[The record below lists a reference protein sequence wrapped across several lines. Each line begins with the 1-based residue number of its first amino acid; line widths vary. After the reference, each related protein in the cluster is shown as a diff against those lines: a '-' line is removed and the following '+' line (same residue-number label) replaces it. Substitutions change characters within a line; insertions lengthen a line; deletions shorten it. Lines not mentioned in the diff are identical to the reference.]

1 MRTRAFLF
9 TLFTISV
16 VSCSQSNQKGEKI
29 PPFDV
34 HKFGEETSIKG
45 KVNNWP
51 TDTVYLS
58 TLPFHSPYSSM
69 DDFVLLSSDNT
80 FKYTFDAKKEP
91 FVLFLT
97 PERKFLDLRN
107 DLLFEN
113 LTEEYYRGYCKK
125 FYTDPITT
133 YLIEPGTETI
143 VELTK
148 TKRYGETLIK
158 FLNTNKYNSEYY
170 QTTFELDQ
178 KFDEI
183 LDERFDEALTDLT
196 NIDKAIINLQKKQK
210 EILTS
215 LEQNKTYL
223 SPLLYNYT
231 KAEIE
236 FGARK
241 EFLRYL
247 LLDHKDNSSKLF
259 ENGISKGIL
268 TIVEFDKEN
277 INHETLISQEYNEFI
292 ELYLIFK
299 NSVQKNKLT
308 VYKQF
313 DAEKFEFALQE
324 LPQVSKYYYLANN
337 LLQSNNIEANKKL
350 YERLILEYPEGELN
364 NKLIEKYQ

>member
-1 MRTRAFLF
+1 MRTKTILF
-9 TLFTISV
+9 TLFGIFVIS
-16 VSCSQSNQKGEKI
+16 CNQSSQKGEKI
-29 PPFDV
+29 PLFDIS
-34 HKFGEETSIKG
+34 KIGKETTIKG
-45 KVNNWP
+45 TVNNWP

-58 TLPFHSPYSSM
+58 TLPFYSPYSSI
-69 DDFVLLSSDNT
+69 DDFVILSLDKT
-80 FKYTFDAKKEP
+80 FKYTFNDIKEP
-91 FVLFLT
+91 FILFLT

-107 DLLFEN
+107 ALLFEN
-113 LTEEYYRGYCKK
+113 LTDKYYMGYCKK
-125 FYTDPITT
+125 FYTNPITT

-158 FLNTNKYNSEYY
+158 FLNANKYNSEYY
-170 QTTFELDQ
+170 QTTFDLDQ
-178 KFDEI
+178 
-183 LDERFDEALTDLT
+183 RFDETLT
-196 NIDKAIINLQKKQK
+196 NSTSIDKAIINMQQKQK
-210 EILTS
+210 EIITF
-215 LEQNKTYL
+215 LEQNKPFL

-247 LLDHKDNSSKLF
+247 LLEQKDNSSNLF
-259 ENGISKGIL
+259 ENGISKEIL
-268 TIVEFDKEN
+268 TIIEFDKEN
-277 INHETLISQEYNEFI
+277 INQATLISQEYNEFI
-292 ELYLIFK
+292 ELYLNFK
-299 NSVQKNKLT
+299 NSVQKKSLI

-313 DAEKFEFALQE
+313 DTEKFEFALQE

-350 YERLILEYPEGELN
+350 LERLILEYPEGKLN

>member
-1 MRTRAFLF
+1 MRTRIFLF
-9 TLFTISV
+9 ILFMISV
-16 VSCSQSNQKGEKI
+16 VSCSQSPNQKEAKI
-29 PPFDV
+29 PLFDV
-34 HKFGEETSIKG
+34 NKFGKETSIKG

-69 DDFVLLSSDNT
+69 DDFVILSSDKT
-80 FKYTFDAKKEP
+80 FEYTFNDKKEP

-113 LTEEYYRGYCKK
+113 LTDKYYKGYCQK
-125 FYTDPITT
+125 FYTNPITT

-158 FLNTNKYNSEYY
+158 FLNANKYNTEYF
-170 QTTFELDQ
+170 QTTFDLGQ
-178 KFDEI
+178 
-183 LDERFDEALTDLT
+183 RFDEVLGMSAS
-196 NIDKAIINLQKKQK
+196 IDTAIINLQQKQR

-215 LEQNKTYL
+215 LEQNKPYI

-241 EFLRYL
+241 ELLRYL
-247 LLDHKDNSSKLF
+247 LLDQKDNSLKLF
-259 ENGISKGIL
+259 ENGISKDIL

-299 NSVQKNKLT
+299 NSVQENNLS

-313 DAEKFEFALQE
+313 DSEKFEFALQE

-337 LLQSNNIEANKKL
+337 LLKLSNIEANKELCEK
-350 YERLILEYPEGELN
+350 LILKYPEGELN
-364 NKLIEKYQ
+364 NKLTEKYQ